1 MIDKTNNT
9 HENRL
14 CYGSPIINVIEVN
27 VQGVLCQSGNESMY
41 EKDLGDG
48 GFVEED

>member
-1 MIDKTNNT
+1 MANT
-9 HENRL
+9 DSKKDYKAPRAM
-14 CYGSPIINVIEVN
+14 VIEVN